1 MATRQTRRATK
12 KATKRRAT
20 KKASKRRATKKT
32 TKRRATKKK
41 TTKRATKKAT
51 KATKTTKRRATKRA
65 TKATKAATGR
75 RTSKAAKATKRRTKV
90 PTLPENYQSTS
101 GREEPGP
108 DGFAPSSFRRG
119 RAVRSRKDT
128 GLNASASRD
137 DRARFGTSRGALNS
151 RAAPS
156 PGSARVSQVAQ
167 NRDH

>member
-1 MATRQTRRATK
+1 MATRQTK
-12 KATKRRAT
+12 
-20 KKASKRRATKKT
+20 RATKKT
-32 TKRRATKKK
+32 TKRRATKK
-41 TTKRATKKAT
+41 TTNKRRATKKAT

-65 TKATKAATGR
+65 TKAAKTTKR
-75 RTSKAAKATKRRTKV
+75 RTTKRATKAAKATKRRTKV